1 MVVMV
6 LKATCLLFGYE
17 ETWENAKKYLLN
29 DMKFL
34 DKLIGIKYLYN
45 LNYYYRIWCGLNP

>member
-17 ETWENAKKYLLN
+17 ETWDNAKKYLLN

-34 DKLIGIKYLYN
+34 DKLIGI
-45 LNYYYRIWCGLNP
+45 